1 MEQQPKIE
9 LYVTRTFSEKL
20 STAFAFLRE
29 NWRPL
34 LKYFTYFMLP
44 ASLVLGFFVNHFWG
58 GYMSLLG
65 AVENA
70 GNLDDAWLIRFGLTT
85 GATIIVSTLVYM
97 LLIAVLFTLFRLYF
111 ARPQC
116 LQDLQADEFR
126 PEFMKCLKRSAIY
139 LVGFGLLVIA
149 FILLFGLLVCV
160 GFAIH
165 PVVGAVLLLLGY
177 AGIFAVIIPLS
188 ISQHIYMME
197 DEVNIIQAITKSFR
211 LGFATWG
218 GIVAISFVFGMI
230 TSVIQSFTMAPWYI
244 LFVIKMVFTLSNEI
258 DGSFVNSIF
267 FTFIEYLTCVVQC
280 LGYLLSAVIT
290 TVAMLI
296 QYGHASD
303 KIDGVGVAKNIDR
316 FDEFDNF

>member
-1 MEQQPKIE
+1 M
-9 LYVTRTFSEKL
+9 Y
-20 STAFAFLRE
+20 
-29 NWRPL
+29 
-34 LKYFTYFMLP
+34 
-44 ASLVLGFFVNHFWG
+44 
-58 GYMSLLG
+58 
-65 AVENA
+65 
-70 GNLDDAWLIRFGLTT
+70 
-85 GATIIVSTLVYM
+85 
-97 LLIAVLFTLFRLYF
+97 
-111 ARPQC
+111 
-116 LQDLQADEFR
+116 
-126 PEFMKCLKRSAIY
+126 
-139 LVGFGLLVIA
+139 
-149 FILLFGLLVCV
+149 
-160 GFAIH
+160 
-165 PVVGAVLLLLGY
+165 
-177 AGIFAVIIPLS
+177 
-188 ISQHIYMME
+188 
-197 DEVNIIQAITKSFR
+197 IIQAITKSFR

-258 DGSFVNSIF
+258 DGSFVSSIF